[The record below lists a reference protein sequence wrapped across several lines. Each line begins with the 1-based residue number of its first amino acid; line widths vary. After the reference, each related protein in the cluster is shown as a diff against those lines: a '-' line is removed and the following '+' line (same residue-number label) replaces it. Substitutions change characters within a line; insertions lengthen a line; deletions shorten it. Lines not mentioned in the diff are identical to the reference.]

1 MLSSS
6 QIYYPN
12 NNMIPNNYYFYST
25 LTHSTFDI
33 DQELQNRQNFY
44 NKTYLNSSNI
54 FNNPYYIPT
63 RNSVSLENASKNI
76 DTRRSVMS
84 QNSNLYSSQNIKTIT
99 QQDKLKLSYSPPS
112 RQFKPRSSLPN
123 DNNLNEKNNNDYKK
137 LPNYDISDKSFD
149 IISAYGSNT
158 CNGRVRNYNEDK
170 VKILLDYQL
179 KKESSF
185 FDFFSWNRQPKISYF
200 AIFDGH
206 GGSKCSEFLKNNFHN
221 YIFKNSFFPDKPMNA
236 IYQAF
241 KNCEKD
247 FNNMS
252 FKNGKL
258 LDSSGSCAI
267 IALILD
273 NICYLIN
280 LGDSRALYSCN
291 KGKNLYQITRD
302 HKPDDP
308 KEKERIIK
316 NGGQVY
322 MADFLEFNGK
332 KYSFKNVN
340 FGPGFKFPYRLFPGK
355 LSVSLFIFN
364 KNNFLLFIFFMN
376 LYF

>member
-1 MLSSS
+1 
-6 QIYYPN
+6 
-12 NNMIPNNYYFYST
+12 
-25 LTHSTFDI
+25 
-33 DQELQNRQNFY
+33 
-44 NKTYLNSSNI
+44 
-54 FNNPYYIPT
+54 
-63 RNSVSLENASKNI
+63 
-76 DTRRSVMS
+76 
-84 QNSNLYSSQNIKTIT
+84 
-99 QQDKLKLSYSPPS
+99 
-112 RQFKPRSSLPN
+112 
-123 DNNLNEKNNNDYKK
+123 
-137 LPNYDISDKSFD
+137 
-149 IISAYGSNT
+149 
-158 CNGRVRNYNEDK
+158 
-170 VKILLDYQL
+170 
-179 KKESSF
+179 
-185 FDFFSWNRQPKISYF
+185 
-200 AIFDGH
+200 
-206 GGSKCSEFLKNNFHN
+206 
-221 YIFKNSFFPDKPMNA
+221 
-236 IYQAF
+236 
-241 KNCEKD
+241 
-247 FNNMS
+247 MS